1 MDGGGAA
8 AVEVARR
15 VAEEVLFPAAIAVD
29 RADAVPVAHLDALAE
44 AGLYGVAGPVEAGG
58 ADLDLP
64 AFCSV
69 VEALAGGCLTTAFV
83 WVQHHGL
90 VRELAGEGA
99 PAQLRERWLAP
110 LCRGELRAGVA
121 LAGLLPGAP
130 RLRARP
136 AEGGWVLDG
145 TSPWVTGWG
154 RIDLLHVVARGPGD
168 TVVGLAL
175 DAAER
180 PGLVARR
187 RPLVAVDASAT
198 VEVEFASLAV
208 DGGRLLSVQPY
219 HPPDSVATVRVH
231 ASLVLG
237 VVARCCWLVG
247 PSGLDGRLA
256 DCRRALDEAL
266 ADGTGE
272 RMATARAAVSELAVR
287 ASAAAVVSAGSR
299 SIRLDQHAQRLA
311 REASFL
317 LVFGSRPRIR
327 AAMLDQLAG
336 PG

>member
-1 MDGGGAA
+1 
-8 AVEVARR
+8 
-15 VAEEVLFPAAIAVD
+15 
-29 RADAVPVAHLDALAE
+29 
-44 AGLYGVAGPVEAGG
+44 
-58 ADLDLP
+58 
-64 AFCSV
+64 
-69 VEALAGGCLTTAFV
+69 
-83 WVQHHGL
+83 
-90 VRELAGEGA
+90 
-99 PAQLRERWLAP
+99 
-110 LCRGELRAGVA
+110 
-121 LAGLLPGAP
+121 
-130 RLRARP
+130 
-136 AEGGWVLDG
+136 VLDG

-154 RIDLLHVVARGPGD
+154 RIDLLHVVARGPDD

-187 RPLVAVDASAT
+187 QPLVAVNASAT
-198 VEVEFASLAV
+198 VEVEFAGLTV

-219 HPPDSVATVRVH
+219 HPPDLVPVVRVH
-231 ASLVLG
+231 ASLALG
-237 VVARCCWLVG
+237 VVARCCRLIG

-266 ADGTGE
+266 ADDTGE

-336 PG
+336 SG